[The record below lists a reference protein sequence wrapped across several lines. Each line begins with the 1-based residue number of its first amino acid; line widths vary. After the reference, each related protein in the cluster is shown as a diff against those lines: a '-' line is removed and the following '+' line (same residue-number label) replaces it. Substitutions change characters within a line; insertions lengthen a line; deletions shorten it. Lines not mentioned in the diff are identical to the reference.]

1 MYSNIRSRAGLVA
14 LVLALISFSL
24 VSALPISIPSSQSE
38 LSSTFSPSSSNP
50 NHDGQNHVQHENLRI
65 ANFSVNGQMSRAPSA
80 TSGKHDAMVADDDQ
94 LVRRSVAS
102 KIKKGFQ
109 NLGHDIKHVA
119 QKVGAGI
126 KKAAQTVGSGIK
138 KAAQTVGSGIKKA
151 AQTVGHGIKTAAKT
165 VGHFVKTTGAKIAK
179 FGLKVVQSVGMAIGD
194 VASFIPEVGKGVQ
207 QAINGVSKV
216 AGVISDHIHA
226 KLSKNLMKGMNTMNT
241 ANKIMSY
248 VRRDLSDEA
257 FQQRDISKT
266 YYSGPGAADLT
277 LEHSYFDDDDD
288 LDYEDWE

>member
-1 MYSNIRSRAGLVA
+1 
-14 LVLALISFSL
+14 
-24 VSALPISIPSSQSE
+24 
-38 LSSTFSPSSSNP
+38 
-50 NHDGQNHVQHENLRI
+50 
-65 ANFSVNGQMSRAPSA
+65 
-80 TSGKHDAMVADDDQ
+80 MVTDDDQ
-94 LVRRSVAS
+94 LVRRNIFS

-119 QKVGAGI
+119 QK
-126 KKAAQTVGSGIK
+126 VGSGIK

-165 VGHFVKTTGAKIAK
+165 VGHFVKTTGAKVAK

-266 YYSGPGAADLT
+266 YYSGSREADSDLDDISLT
-277 LEHSYFDDDDD
+277 LEHSYFDNDDD
-288 LDYEDWE
+288 LDYELWD